1 MTNEQIPNR
10 GVPTGP
16 PPPPPPPPPQQWGHG
31 ISSNPVPPA
40 QPQYASGPPGQHRYT
55 HDGARLAGTGMRV
68 AARLLDFVLI
78 AIVSFIGGLISS
90 TALST
95 NFDYDAYRTTSGV
108 ISLIISFGAI
118 AYFLFAESLWGTTV
132 GKLILGIKVRS
143 VAGGQLSLGQAFKRN
158 AFVLPMY
165 LGAVVS
171 SLVMLGSDQDFAGT
185 MSSMMYGGTVG
196 ILGNIAT
203 VGLSIALIVSISNSP
218 NLQGFHDKLADADV
232 IATR

>member
-1 MTNEQIPNR
+1 MTNEQIPNQ

-16 PPPPPPPPPQQWGHG
+16 PPPPPPPPQQQWGY
-31 ISSNPVPPA
+31 PVPPA

-90 TALST
+90 TALSS

-108 ISLIISFGAI
+108 ISLIISLGAV
-118 AYFLFAESLWGTTV
+118 AYFLVAESAFGTSV
-132 GKLILGIKVRS
+132 GKVILGVKVRS
-143 VAGGQLSLGQAFKRN
+143 VAGGQLSLGQALKRN

-165 LGAVVS
+165 LGAAVS
-171 SLVMLGSDQDFAGT
+171 SLVMLGSDQDFAGM